1 MNPTNDTNQPTAQ
14 PADFLKFSVVPK
26 NEPSEQSLETN
37 AKVQS
42 QLPFIDTLCQ
52 RFEDATGWEVD
63 FLTPESCAN
72 ETVTGQLE
80 ITDMS
85 QHVPAGKSAA
95 HRQKCDELVHVIDQM
110 IGIIQD
116 DHRILHSDTQRLEP
130 VVNVPFDWW
139 TLNGQS
145 GYCRGEIAGWGIS
158 SQESIRLFAGCFN
171 SDSPNSSPSPS
182 LPNPSLPNPSLIGN
196 TTAAVTALATWDVC
210 ARGAGSLADCEQLV
224 EHAITKYSSETDT
237 EAAAFIEV
245 DPITGSFNIHG
256 HKVGESVLLVDVQ
269 ARSIVQIRETIGTLV
284 HGEVLIVGPH
294 VREMT
299 GKIDSILRRHE
310 MTADGFVSRVQ
321 RLIADQPCMVLTR
334 K

>member
-1 MNPTNDTNQPTAQ
+1 MNSTNDTNHSAT
-14 PADFLKFSVVPK
+14 DFLKFAVIPK
-26 NEPSEQSLETN
+26 DEPSEQSLETS

-42 QLPFIDTLCQ
+42 QLPFIETLCQ
-52 RFEDATGWEVD
+52 RFEDATGWEVG
-63 FLTPESCAN
+63 FLTSELAAESSA
-72 ETVTGQLE
+72 EKTVTGQLE

-116 DHRILHSDTQRLEP
+116 DHRSLNSDTQRLEP

-139 TLNGQS
+139 SLSGQT
-145 GYCRGEIAGWGIS
+145 GFCRGEVAGWGIS
-158 SQESIRLFAGCFN
+158 AKENIRLFAGRFN
-171 SDSPNSSPSPS
+171 SGNPEPSPIS
-182 LPNPSLPNPSLIGN
+182 N
-196 TTAAVTALATWDVC
+196 TTAAVTGLATWDVC

-256 HKVGESVLLVDVQ
+256 DKVGESVLLVDVQ